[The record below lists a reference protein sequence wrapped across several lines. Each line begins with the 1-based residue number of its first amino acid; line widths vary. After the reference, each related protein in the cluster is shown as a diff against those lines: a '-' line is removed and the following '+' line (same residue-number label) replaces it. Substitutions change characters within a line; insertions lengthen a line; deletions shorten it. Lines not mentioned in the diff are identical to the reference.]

1 MTRTNIEKLVIP
13 YDTEKFLLE
22 LIKDD
27 DTPDM
32 AFNRNIS
39 VSLDD
44 VVRLHYYRML
54 LDDVD
59 NDTKVWQGFAVEQM
73 LSFHRDFVCSLSD
86 MLKILDAKDV
96 SDLDGT
102 YATGKSEDLHPS
114 IEQYLSL
121 PADKRSSISA
131 AAWEIVTLTEVVH
144 DNIDPWN

>member
-1 MTRTNIEKLVIP
+1 MARTNIEKLAIP

-27 DTPDM
+27 DTPDL

-54 LDDVD
+54 LADVD

-73 LSFHRDFVCSLSD
+73 LSFHRDIVCTLPD
-86 MLKILDAKDV
+86 MLKILEANDF
-96 SDLDGT
+96 SELDGS
-102 YATGKSEDLHPS
+102 YASSKVEDLHPS

-131 AAWEIVTLTEVVH
+131 AAWQIVILTEVVH

>member
-102 YATGKSEDLHPS
+102 YATENPR
-114 IEQYLSL
+114 ICIRQ
-121 PADKRSSISA
+121 SS
-131 AAWEIVTLTEVVH
+131 
-144 DNIDPWN
+144 NI